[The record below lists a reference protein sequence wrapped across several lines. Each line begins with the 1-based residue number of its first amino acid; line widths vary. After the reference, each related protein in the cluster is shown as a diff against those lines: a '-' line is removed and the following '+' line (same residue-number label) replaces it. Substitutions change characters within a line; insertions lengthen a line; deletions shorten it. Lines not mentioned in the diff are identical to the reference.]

1 LLPFTQRDSLA
12 AYNEATA
19 KATKT
24 PQIVIEPPTVGS
36 QSDAPKTN
44 VNENLNNC
52 EVKNHSGAADEDE
65 MALSV
70 GKFLSATLCLTVSK
84 LLS

>member
-1 LLPFTQRDSLA
+1 MA

-19 KATKT
+19 KATKA
-24 PQIVIEPPTVGS
+24 PQIVIEPPTIGS

-70 GKFLSATLCLTVSK
+70 GKFLSATLCVTVYK
-84 LLS
+84 LLSYM

>member
-1 LLPFTQRDSLA
+1 LA

-19 KATKT
+19 KATKA
-24 PQIVIEPPTVGS
+24 PQIVIEPPTIGS
-36 QSDAPKTN
+36 QSDVPKTG

-65 MALSV
+65 TALTV
-70 GKFLSATLCLTVSK
+70 GKFL
-84 LLS
+84 

>member
-1 LLPFTQRDSLA
+1 LA

-19 KATKT
+19 KATKA
-24 PQIVIEPPTVGS
+24 PQIVIEPPTIGS

-44 VNENLNNC
+44 LNHC
-52 EVKNHSGAADEDE
+52 EIKNHSGAAEEDE

-70 GKFLSATLCLTVSK
+70 GMLLLASLCLTVFK

>member
-1 LLPFTQRDSLA
+1 MA

-19 KATKT
+19 KATKA
-24 PQIVIEPPTVGS
+24 PQIVIEPPTIGS
-36 QSDAPKTN
+36 QGDAPKTN
-44 VNENLNNC
+44 ANENLNNC

-70 GKFLSATLCLTVSK
+70 GKFLSATLYLTVYK

>member
-19 KATKT
+19 KATKA
-24 PQIVIEPPTVGS
+24 PQIVIEPPTIGS

-44 VNENLNNC
+44 INENLNNC
-52 EVKNHSGAADEDE
+52 EVKNHTGAADEDE

-70 GKFLSATLCLTVSK
+70 GKFLSATLFLTVCK

>member
-19 KATKT
+19 KATKA
-24 PQIVIEPPTVGS
+24 PQIVIEPPTIGS

-44 VNENLNNC
+44 VNENVNHC
-52 EVKNHSGAADEDE
+52 EVKNHSGAAEEDE
-65 MALSV
+65 MALSG
-70 GKFLSATLCLTVSK
+70 GKFLSASLCLTVFK